1 MNTKIY
7 AARRRRLALKLKKEN
22 LDAFVATAPH
32 HLRYLFGF
40 SGSNG
45 LGLIANGDGSR
56 FFTDSR
62 YAEQIKR
69 EVKGVKTEVVS
80 GTLLNGLKEVPFFR
94 RPRRRVGLDA
104 KSTTVKML
112 DLCSAAIRGALWEKT
127 ENLVETLLAV
137 KDAGELARIKKA
149 VEIADI
155 TFEEILPAIRPGV
168 READVAAEIEYR
180 LKRNGADEPAF
191 GTIVASGFRS
201 AMPHGR
207 ASEKR
212 IGRGEFVTLD
222 FGAFYSGY
230 CSDIT
235 RTVVMGKASSRQKK
249 VYGVV
254 LRAQRRGIEALRPGV
269 KGREVDGKV
278 REVIRRAGLG
288 KYFGHGTG
296 HGIGLLVHD
305 FPGVGQTSEDI
316 LKTGMVVTIEPGVYI
331 PGWGGV
337 RIEDDVYVGPHR
349 GAVLNRAP
357 KELLEL

>member
-1 MNTKIY
+1 MNPNVY
-7 AARRRRLALKLKKEN
+7 ATRRKRLALKLKQEN
-22 LDAFVATAPH
+22 LDGFVATAPH

-45 LGLIANGDGSR
+45 LGLIANGDGSW

-62 YAEQIKR
+62 YAEQIKK

-80 GTLLNGLKEVPFFR
+80 GPLLNGLREVPFFR

-104 KSTTVKML
+104 KTVSVKML
-112 DLCSAAIRGALWEKT
+112 DLCSAAIHQTLWEKT
-127 ENLVETLLAV
+127 DNLVEGLLAV
-137 KDAGELARIKKA
+137 KDADELGRIKRA
-149 VEIADI
+149 VEIADT
-155 TFEEILPAIRPGV
+155 TFGEILPAIRPGV
-168 READVAAEIEYR
+168 RENELAAEIEYR

-191 GTIVASGFRS
+191 GTIVASGRRS

-207 ASEKR
+207 ASEKK
-212 IGRGEFVTLD
+212 IGMGEFVTLD

-235 RTVVMGKASSRQKK
+235 RTVVVGKATPRQKK
-249 VYGVV
+249 VYDVV
-254 LRAQRRGIEALRPGV
+254 LRAQRSGIGAVRPGR
-269 KGREVDGKV
+269 KGKDVDASA
-278 REVIRRAGLG
+278 RAVIRKAGLG

-296 HGIGLLVHD
+296 HGLGLLVHD
-305 FPGVGQTSEDI
+305 FPSLGQTSEDM

-337 RIEDDVYVGPHR
+337 RIEDDVYVGPRR
-349 GAVLNRAP
+349 GIVLNKAP

>member
-1 MNTKIY
+1 MNTRVFET
-7 AARRRRLALKLKKEN
+7 RRKRLTEKLKKEN

-45 LGLIANGDGSR
+45 LGLIANGDGSW

-62 YAEQIKR
+62 YAEQIKK
-69 EVKGVKTEVVS
+69 EVRGVKTEVVS
-80 GTLLNGLKEVPFFR
+80 GTLLNGLKELSFFR
-94 RPRRRVGLDA
+94 RPRQRVGVDA
-104 KSTTVKML
+104 KSVTVKMM
-112 DLCSAAIRGALWEKT
+112 DLCNAVLRQVLWEKT
-127 ENLVETLLAV
+127 ENLVEGLLAV
-137 KDAGELARIKKA
+137 KDSAELAHIKKA

-168 READVAAEIEYR
+168 REAGLAAEIEYR

-191 GTIVASGFRS
+191 ATIVASGCRS

-207 ASEKR
+207 ASEKK
-212 IGRGEFVTLD
+212 IEKGEFVTLD

-230 CSDIT
+230 CSDLT
-235 RTVVMGKASSRQKK
+235 RTVVVGKASSRQKK
-249 VYGVV
+249 VYDVV
-254 LRAQRRGIEALRPGV
+254 YRAQKRGLEAVRPGL
-269 KGREVDGKV
+269 KGKEVDRKV
-278 REVIRRAGLG
+278 REVIQRAGLG
-288 KYFGHGTG
+288 RYFGHGTG

-305 FPGVGQTSEDI
+305 FPSVGQASEDI
-316 LKTGMVVTIEPGVYI
+316 LKAGMVVTIEPGVYI